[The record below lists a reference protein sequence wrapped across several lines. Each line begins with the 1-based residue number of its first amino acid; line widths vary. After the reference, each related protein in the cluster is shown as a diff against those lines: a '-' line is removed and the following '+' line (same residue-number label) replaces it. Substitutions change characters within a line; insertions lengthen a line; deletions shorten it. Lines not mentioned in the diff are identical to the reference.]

1 MRISLPIV
9 TLAVVALAAA
19 PLAAKDH
26 PKAHGSKPA
35 VERAT
40 PPGHGGTPPG
50 LAKKGG
56 MPPGLAKR
64 FGRPLPQR
72 VYVALDPRRED
83 RAWFLIENRWVER
96 TGFDAAVRVEVRD
109 SLRLPAIP
117 LPPVPPPL
125 AHLHVVLFGS

>member
-1 MRISLPIV
+1 MV

-26 PKAHGSKPA
+26 PKGHGSKPA
-35 VERAT
+35 VERST

-72 VYVALDPRRED
+72 VYVAFDPRRED

-96 TGFDAAVRVEVRD
+96 TDFDAALRVEVRD